1 MVYNKKIMSHS
12 NTESFYVTSSQLP
25 IDMETESHPSGL
37 VIFSRELTH
46 GDGVTGHIIVSPKNH
61 HTDIYSDYLGHNPQL
76 VDERIRWG
84 GRINQTL
91 GQNALALNYYTKVEP
106 AFGMAI
112 AASGDY
118 PMMLIAHTKNNRL
131 RPTGHSVLGVSPE
144 YVKMATQA
152 LGSAM
157 TNHELLNQ
165 SDGVTRL
172 IQFSIDE
179 LEYQQVTAY

>member
-1 MVYNKKIMSHS
+1 MVAKVVGGYAYIDFLQIMVYNKKIMSHS

-84 GRINQTL
+84 GGSIRPLAKTL
-91 GQNALALNYYTKVEP
+91 SL
-106 AFGMAI
+106 
-112 AASGDY
+112 
-118 PMMLIAHTKNNRL
+118 
-131 RPTGHSVLGVSPE
+131 
-144 YVKMATQA
+144 
-152 LGSAM
+152 
-157 TNHELLNQ
+157 
-165 SDGVTRL
+165 
-172 IQFSIDE
+172 
-179 LEYQQVTAY
+179 